1 MHRVRAASPI
11 PEGSVEPDRV
21 AIVHE
26 RLTEVG
32 GAERVVEQLHAL
44 WPEAAIHT
52 TVVDPS
58 AMPAGLVG
66 ADIRPSRL
74 QALYRGG
81 GRYAHLLPL
90 LPAAMRTIDLRSANL
105 VICSHHAFAHGVRV
119 RPGVPLISY
128 THTPAR
134 WLWDSGMRSHE
145 QGGTLG
151 RLGLDAFAS
160 VHRRVDIRWAR
171 RTTHIVVN
179 SRHVAERVWQWWGR
193 MPEVVPPPVDVERFT
208 HDASVEREDFFLLAG
223 RLVPYKRPE
232 VAVAA
237 AQRAG
242 VRLVV
247 AGDGRS
253 RPAVEALAGK
263 GTEVMGAVDDHTL
276 RDLYRRCRG
285 LVFPGEEDFGIVP
298 VEAQACGAPV
308 LARSVG
314 GVLDSVVDGV
324 TGTLYRAARADE
336 ELGALTAAMR
346 AFDDDRFDHV
356 AISQHAAQFSN
367 EAFHRRFQEVVE
379 RVLDHTVAERRQPPL
394 TLPPVAGAATV
405 AA

>member
-1 MHRVRAASPI
+1 MQRVKATPPALRGPA
-11 PEGSVEPDRV
+11 PDRV

-32 GAERVVEQLHAL
+32 GAERVVEQLHAM
-44 WPEAAIHT
+44 WPEA
-52 TVVDPS
+52 TVYTSVIDPS
-58 AMPAGLVG
+58 AVPAGLAD
-66 ADIRPSRL
+66 ADIRTTPL
-74 QALYRGG
+74 QTLYRGG

-90 LPAAMRTIDLRSANL
+90 LPAAMRTLDLRSADL
-105 VICSHHAFAHGVRV
+105 VICSHHAFANGVRV
-119 RPGVPLISY
+119 RPGVPVISY

-134 WLWDSGMRSHE
+134 WVWDGEMRRHE

-151 RLGLDAFAS
+151 RLALDVFAR
-160 VHRRVDIRWAR
+160 VHRPVDARWAR

-179 SRHVAERVWQWWGR
+179 SRHVAERVWRWWGR
-193 MPEVVPPPVDVERFT
+193 MPEVISPPVDVEQFT
-208 HDASVEREDFFLLAG
+208 PDASVEREDFFLLAG

-232 VAVAA
+232 VAAA
-237 AQRAG
+237 AAVRAG

-247 AGDGRS
+247 AGEGRS
-253 RPAVEALAGK
+253 RSAVEALSGK
-263 GTEVMGAVDDHTL
+263 NVEVLGAVDDYTL

-308 LARSVG
+308 LARRVG

-324 TGTLYRAARADE
+324 TGTLYGVRHADDE
-336 ELGALTAAMR
+336 VGALAAAMGSFEDHC
-346 AFDDDRFDHV
+346 FDPGI
-356 AISQHAAQFSN
+356 ISTHAANFSN
-367 EAFHRRFQEVVE
+367 DAFRRRFRRTVE
-379 RVLDHTVAERRQPPL
+379 HVLNHTVAERR
-394 TLPPVAGAATV
+394 LPPTSFPPVERPLV